1 MFPRLDDWYKLPVT
15 AVEIADLTKKDKV
28 LVKVYEHTS
37 SGSPNHCPDPEI
49 KPHWNRR
56 EDLYLEDG
64 CLLCRR
70 VVIPL
75 KLQGH
80 LLDELH
86 ECRPG
91 MCRIKIPA
99 RSFVCWPGIDQDIE
113 DRARVCEDCVNAQS
127 IPKSASLLYWPWA
140 TAPWQRI
147 HVDFASSPPTNLQ
160 AMVWRREVCGH
171 SKVCI
176 KLMEIQGLCNVEW
189 LTFFCDTGA
198 RELNAEKRII
208 LKNKLW
214 RKIPPPCRKRFL

>member
-1 MFPRLDDWYKLPVT
+1 MCNS
-15 AVEIADLTKKDKV
+15 TKKDKV
-28 LVKVYEHTS
+28 HVKVYEHTS

-127 IPKSASLLYWPWA
+127 IPKSASLLYWPWV

-147 HVDFASSPPTNLQ
+147 HVDFA
-160 AMVWRREVCGH
+160 EVKNQQFIYH
-171 SKVCI
+171 S
-176 KLMEIQGLCNVEW
+176 
-189 LTFFCDTGA
+189 
-198 RELNAEKRII
+198 
-208 LKNKLW
+208 
-214 RKIPPPCRKRFL
+214 